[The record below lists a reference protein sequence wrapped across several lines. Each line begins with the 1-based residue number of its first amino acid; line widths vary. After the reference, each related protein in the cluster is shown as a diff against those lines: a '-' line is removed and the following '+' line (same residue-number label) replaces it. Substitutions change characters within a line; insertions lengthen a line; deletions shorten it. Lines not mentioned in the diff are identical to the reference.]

1 MAKKKAGTLT
11 MAVNVPANSPN
22 PQWAACTGSVASLGC
37 TRRPTAAQT
46 SKKFFF
52 FFSFYRTSIKAQNI
66 YTSIL
71 IFLLLK
77 NTRYTHI
84 GSTYLTLKK
93 EKEKRRRTCVLWF
106 SFVVQMVQCEG

>member
-1 MAKKKAGTLT
+1 MHGVGRIAGLH
-11 MAVNVPANSPN
+11 
-22 PQWAACTGSVASLGC
+22 
-37 TRRPTAAQT
+37 TAAHGRTGKQ
-46 SKKFFF
+46 KVFF

-66 YTSIL
+66 YTSKL

>member
-37 TRRPTAAQT
+37 TRRPTAAQA

-52 FFSFYRTSIKAQNI
+52 FFSSIGQA
-66 YTSIL
+66 
-71 IFLLLK
+71 
-77 NTRYTHI
+77 
-84 GSTYLTLKK
+84 
-93 EKEKRRRTCVLWF
+93 
-106 SFVVQMVQCEG
+106 